1 MQHTNAILAINSL
14 DRYITSQVEKF
25 IAFNATWAS
34 GATTLTWVSG
44 SNTPLLGA
52 IANFY
57 TAVGIQAETIITD
70 WNPTTNII
78 TIDRPT
84 TLAAA
89 APTQVVWKYTYQTSQ
104 YNNSLLR
111 LWQRGT
117 PYSNNFTLQ
126 SQTNYIYGY
135 INKIIVSQI
144 QLQYNVPTVNLNLNN
159 TFYIVDTEFANS
171 FNATWA
177 SGATTLTWVSGTTPI
192 VGAVCNGFTG
202 VGIQDGTILTNW
214 NSATNTVTIDT
225 PTTLAAA
232 VSTLLSWTSS
242 KLYQI
247 VIPFGF
253 YWPDELAAALQQL
266 IRASTLFTTMTV
278 VFNSKRGFV
287 FAAAAPYLNNFYF
300 PDPDELAEVW
310 NVNSILITNV
320 LKTYRL
326 LGITFEN
333 SVLFPATTQNSED
346 YPNFLYTPYIDI
358 YSDSLT
364 NYQTVKDTNTTI
376 ANQKGLI
383 ARLYISGT
391 GGIQDVENQS
401 ALGSRAFTMT
411 ADLNSPKIIEWTPD
425 VTVTQIDIQI
435 KDQYGD
441 LLPGVEQGFQT
452 EFQMTLLCAE

>member
-1 MQHTNAILAINSL
+1 MQQPNAILAINSL
-14 DRYITSQVEKF
+14 DRYITNQAEQW
-25 IAFNATWAS
+25 IAFNATWAN

-44 SNTPLLGA
+44 NTPLLGA
-52 IANFY
+52 IANLY
-57 TAVGIQAETIITD
+57 TAVGIQAGTRITD

-89 APTQVVWKYTYQTSQ
+89 APTQVIWQYIYQTSQ

-111 LWQRGT
+111 LWQRGI

-159 TFYIVDTEFANS
+159 TFYIVDTF
-171 FNATWA
+171 
-177 SGATTLTWVSGTTPI
+177 TTP
-192 VGAVCNGFTG
+192 
-202 VGIQDGTILTNW
+202 
-214 NSATNTVTIDT
+214 DT
-225 PTTLAAA
+225 
-232 VSTLLSWTSS
+232 
-242 KLYQI
+242 LYQI
-247 VIPFGF
+247 TIPFGF
-253 YWPDELAAALQQL
+253 YWPEELAAALQQL
-266 IRASTLFTTMTV
+266 IRASTPFTTMTV

-287 FAAAAPYLNNFYF
+287 FAAAAPYLHNFYF
-300 PDPDELAEVW
+300 PDPDELAELW

-326 LGITFEN
+326 LGITYEN

-383 ARLYISGT
+383 ARVYLSGT
-391 GGIQDVENQS
+391 GSIQDVENQS